1 MESNK
6 AIYIK
11 IVGSVS
17 MAVYAVFTYQLMIRG
32 LEEKFIVIIIS
43 LAALMIG
50 LKFSLMGLFF
60 SLAAMN
66 LFFNLAPGE
75 ILQGGVIKKTWDYG
89 FFMMMIFGFSQ
100 FISSEKS
107 IRTIKMPFYFKIFI
121 VYLVIC
127 VVSFLV
133 TLIKYPFPALDTI
146 RTFRNQLG
154 YLFIPVLLIYFLQAP
169 DKGYVQRL
177 YSFLTPLYYLSFF
190 LLILYVLQFLI
201 QRPIFTGYQSS
212 FSIAG
217 ASYLRSI
224 PQFLFMCYFFLWFNL
239 SAWLTNNEVYYGGK
253 IYIFLCFAATLF
265 TFTRGIYIST
275 ALVLTVLVF
284 LILKTKKINPSRLV
298 IAGLIAFPIIA
309 VTVLVG
315 YLTPFFVRAASI
327 TQTSIS
333 GAKGDDTF
341 AYRID
346 LLKDR
351 IKLIRNKNAFIGIG
365 FVHNKYGYR
374 FGSFRGNYDEDIGR
388 SALGCADI
396 AWGNIVYRTGWLGVG
411 TFMCFIISI
420 ICFIFSGEGYGDKLD
435 SMALLELAA
444 LLVLLGNIVQMMISD
459 SFTGGDTQNNALM
472 FAVALFL
479 YTLRSQKKEKVSLV
493 GSYHK

>member
-1 MESNK
+1 MGNNRP
-6 AIYIK
+6 INNNLIMYISL
-11 IVGSVS
+11 GL
-17 MAVYAVFTYQLMIRG
+17 YALFTYHTFIRG
-32 LEEKFIVIIIS
+32 LEAKLFIS
-43 LAALMIG
+43 MTSAAALMIG
-50 LKFSLMGLFF
+50 IKFPLLGMLF

-66 LFFNLAPGE
+66 FFFSLAPSE
-75 ILQGGVIKKTWDYG
+75 LLTGGFIKKTWDFG
-89 FFMMMIFGFSQ
+89 FFMMLIFGFFQ
-100 FISSEKS
+100 FMQSEKS
-107 IRTIKMPFYFKIFI
+107 IRTLKMPFFFKVFL
-121 VYLVIC
+121 VYLGIC

-146 RTFRNQLG
+146 RTFRSQLG
-154 YLFIPVLLIYFLQAP
+154 YLFIPVLLIYFSQAP
-169 DKGYVQRL
+169 DHDYVQRL
-177 YSFLTPLYYLSFF
+177 RGFLTPLYYLSFF
-190 LLILYVLQFLI
+190 LLLLYVLQFLI

-239 SAWLTNNEVYYGGK
+239 AAWLTNNEVYYGGK

-284 LILKTKKINPSRLV
+284 LIFKTKKINPSRLF
-298 IAGLIAFPIIA
+298 IAGLIAFLIIT

-327 TQTSIS
+327 AQTSIS

-351 IKLIRNKNAFIGIG
+351 IKLIRNKNAFIGLG

-388 SALGCADI
+388 SGLGCADI

-411 TFMCFIISI
+411 AFICFIISI
-420 ICFIFSGEGYGDKLD
+420 IIFIFKDVNYKDKLD
-435 SMALLELAA
+435 TTALLEISA
-444 LLVLLGNIVQMMISD
+444 LLVVLGNIVQMMIGD

-472 FAVALFL
+472 LAIAIFL
-479 YTLRSQKKEKVSLV
+479 YALRSQENL
-493 GSYHK
+493 YLADR